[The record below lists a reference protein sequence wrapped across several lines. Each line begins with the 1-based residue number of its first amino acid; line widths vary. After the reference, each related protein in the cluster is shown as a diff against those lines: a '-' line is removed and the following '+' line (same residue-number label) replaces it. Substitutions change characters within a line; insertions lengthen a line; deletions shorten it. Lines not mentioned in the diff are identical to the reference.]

1 MLDVALQ
8 VFNINLNRLLL
19 QLVMFAALAID
30 NLHLNS
36 RKELITISKVCK
48 IWLRNVVKCGKYI
61 LAKFANFVY
70 VCITVLGEIVTIFEP
85 KMVTISARNTNIQNL
100 QTLQD
105 YIFQT
110 LQQPNFAILLIS
122 LCSF

>member
-8 VFNINLNRLLL
+8 VFNINLNRPLL

-61 LAKFANFVY
+61 LAKFENFVY
-70 VCITVLGEIVTIFEP
+70 VCINI
-85 KMVTISARNTNIQNL
+85 NTNIN
-100 QTLQD
+100 
-105 YIFQT
+105 IFFNCKYNTQ
-110 LQQPNFAILLIS
+110 FS
-122 LCSF
+122 S

>member
-8 VFNINLNRLLL
+8 VFNINLNRPLL

-36 RKELITISKVCK
+36 RKELITICKVSK

-61 LAKFANFVY
+61 LAKSLQILYMFVLLY
-70 VCITVLGEIVTIFEP
+70 LG
-85 KMVTISARNTNIQNL
+85 K
-100 QTLQD
+100 
-105 YIFQT
+105 
-110 LQQPNFAILLIS
+110 LLPFLS
-122 LCSF
+122 R

>member
-8 VFNINLNRLLL
+8 VFNINLNRPLL

-36 RKELITISKVCK
+36 RKELITICKVSK

-85 KMVTISARNTNIQNL
+85 QMVTISARNTNIQNL
-100 QTLQD
+100 KTLQD